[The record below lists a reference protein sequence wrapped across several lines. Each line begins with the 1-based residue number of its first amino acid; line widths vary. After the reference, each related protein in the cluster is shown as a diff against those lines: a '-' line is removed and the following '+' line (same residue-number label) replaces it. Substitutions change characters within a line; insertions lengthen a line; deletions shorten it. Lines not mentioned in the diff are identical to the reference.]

1 MNPASQQEPGFR
13 GFYPHYRIICN
24 TDVKK
29 AIKRKATI
37 LMRPDMRNRSGFTL
51 VELLVVIA
59 IIGILIALL
68 LPAVQAAREAARR
81 MQCANNLKQIG
92 LGVHMLHNTNRVLP
106 PLTTPS
112 VYDDTTISGP
122 YKGVKGATIFYWLLP
137 FVEQQSI
144 FDRAKN
150 VGKVKEAVYYTPV
163 LTVQGACAEV
173 IHGYICP
180 SDSTVQGGRPTS
192 KYGGGHLWGATCYAA
207 NYLVFGEPDADS
219 IALRLQGK
227 PSVDTTIPD
236 GLSKT
241 MFFAERY
248 ASCGHGGDPDAAYT
262 YGCLWAGSKGFRP
275 SVCMN
280 SDPQDPDVKGY
291 APCLLFQD
299 APHPWN
305 ECEARRS
312 QTPHTGVINTLFGD
326 GSVHGI
332 ASDVAEDVWIYM
344 CDPRDG
350 ITYEQT
356 W

>member
-1 MNPASQQEPGFR
+1 MKCR
-13 GFYPHYRIICN
+13 Y
-24 TDVKK
+24 
-29 AIKRKATI
+29 
-37 LMRPDMRNRSGFTL
+37 GFTL

-92 LGVHMLHNTNRVLP
+92 LGVHMLHDTNRVLP
-106 PLTTPS
+106 PLTTRGAN
-112 VYDDTTISGP
+112 YDTSISTP
-122 YKGVKGATIFYWLLP
+122 YKGVAGATIFYWLLP

-144 FDRAKN
+144 FDRAKKS
-150 VGKVKEAVYYTPV
+150 GKIKEEVIYTPTLIV
-163 LTVQGACAEV
+163 KGACAEV
-173 IHGYICP
+173 ISEYLCP
-180 SDSTVQGGRPTS
+180 SDATVQGGRPMS
-192 KYGGGHLWGATCYAA
+192 KYGGGHLWGASSYGA
-207 NYLVFGEPDADS
+207 NYLVFGEPEEDT

-227 PSVDTTIPD
+227 ASVDKIPD

-248 ASCGHGGDPDAAYT
+248 ASCGHYGDPDAAYT
-262 YGCLWAGSKGFRP
+262 YGCLWADSNWGFRP
-275 SVCMN
+275 SVCIN

-291 APCLLFQD
+291 IPCLLFQD

-305 ECEARRS
+305 DCESRRA
-312 QTPHTGVINTLFGD
+312 QTPHPGAMNTLFGD

-332 ASDVAEDVWIYM
+332 AADVEEDVWVYV

-350 ITYEQT
+350 ISYEQT